1 MEELYLQWPDRTRL
15 QINSWDKVRVE
26 VKPRSIVFCGM
37 GGSGVIGDYV
47 YMLSYTVKDY
57 PPVIVVKDYL
67 LPEFINSND
76 LVFIVSYSGNT
87 LETLSCFYKALAKTR
102 NIVVIASNGRLIEEA
117 EDKGIPYK
125 TIPLNLMPRTAL
137 PDMLYAVLGVLDSS
151 GLSLVSL
158 EDAVKALEFLA
169 SNTKQAVEEA
179 KIIAEHLYDRIPVV
193 VTTSRFYGLGFRA
206 KNEFNENSKVP
217 VKVEI
222 LPEWGHNDIV
232 GWEYNGR
239 YPWSI
244 LTIHGVNDS
253 VSELLME
260 FTENYYKQIGL
271 PVKPLILSGNN
282 MLEKL
287 LYGSL
292 VVGLASVYLARMYK
306 RNPAETKS
314 IVQYKN
320 MLHKI
325 SHELIKPR

>member
-1 MEELYLQWPDRTRL
+1 
-15 QINSWDKVRVE
+15 
-26 VKPRSIVFCGM
+26 M

-47 YMLSYTVKDY
+47 YMLAYSIKDY
-57 PPVIVVKDYL
+57 PPVIVVKDYT
-67 LPEFINSND
+67 LPEFISSND
-76 LVFIVSYSGNT
+76 LVFVISYSGNT
-87 LETLSCFYKALAKTR
+87 LETLSCFYKALTRTR

-117 EDKGIPYK
+117 EDKGISYK

-158 EDAVKALEFLA
+158 EEALKALDFLA
-169 SNTKQAVEEA
+169 VNTEQATEEA
-179 KIIAEHLYDRIPVV
+179 KIIAEHFYERIPVIV
-193 VTTSRFYGLGFRA
+193 VTSRFYGLGLRA

-217 VKVEI
+217 VKVEV

-232 GWEYNGR
+232 GWERNGR

-244 LTIHGVNDS
+244 LTIHGVNDN

-260 FTENYYKQIGL
+260 FAENYYKQIGL
-271 PVKPLILSGNN
+271 PVKPLVLPGNN
-282 MLEKL
+282 ILEKL

-292 VVGLASVYLARMYK
+292 VVGLASVYLAKMY
-306 RNPAETKS
+306 RRDPAETKS
-314 IVQYKN
+314 IVQYKS

-325 SHELIKPR
+325 SRELIKPS